1 MSGARNKPDDNAGPK
16 SDDPANRRATQQSGH
31 RSRLRTRFLKDNG
44 AAKADYEILEL
55 LLFQAHARI
64 DTKPMAKALLGRFGS
79 LGAVLAA
86 SRGELTAVAG
96 VGEAVVV
103 TLKVAREIGIRQAR
117 EDIVGRPML
126 SSWDQVL
133 TYCRLSLAH
142 ETTERFHVLFL
153 DRKNGLIAD
162 EVQQRGTV
170 DHTPVYPREVVK
182 RTLELDAT
190 AIIMVHNHPSGD
202 PEPSRDDVAITKAV
216 IDAAEPLGI
225 AVHDHI
231 VIGRNGH
238 ASLKALGLI

>member
-1 MSGARNKPDDNAGPK
+1 MSGPRNKPDD
-16 SDDPANRRATQQSGH
+16 TTGH
-31 RSRLRTRFLKDNG
+31 RARLRTRFLKDSG
-44 AAKADYEILEL
+44 AAMADYDLLEL
-55 LLFQAHARI
+55 LLFQAQSRI
-64 DTKPMAKALLGRFGS
+64 DTKPIAKALLARFGT
-79 LGAVLAA
+79 LGAALSARPA
-86 SRGELTAVAG
+86 ELMAVKG

-103 TLKVAREIGIRQAR
+103 ALKVARKVGIRQAR
-117 EDIVGRPML
+117 EDIIGRPVL
-126 SSWDQVL
+126 SNWEQVL

-202 PEPSRDDVAITKAV
+202 PAPSDDDVAVTRAV
-216 IDAAEPLGI
+216 IEAAEPLGI

-231 VIGRNGH
+231 VIGRTGH
-238 ASLKALGLI
+238 ASLKSLGLI